1 MTLSE
6 KVKALESKLEQA
18 EIYFNNLNRE
28 AKYYKINTLQP
39 MQRELN
45 DLLRQWASKLKN
57 QTHD

>member
-45 DLLRQWASKLKN
+45 DLLRQLYKAK
-57 QTHD
+57 Q